1 MASEQLTPL
10 LSRDQYRALYMQN
23 IAAEISN
30 EATNLGAM
38 SQYMTTGETLQD
50 LKAMSGTLT
59 GVTKESMLAVLAI
72 KLNGYVKQPRSVI
85 QSLPL
90 PLLSFLY
97 VAIELVQD
105 EIAATYGDLTDPGN
119 QHHGGIP
126 GPLFVTLLEG
136 LYKGASVQQRNK
148 AQYTGVPNAPFST
161 STNASSFNSNQNP

>member
-10 LSRDQYRALYMQN
+10 LSREQYRALYMQN
-23 IAAEISN
+23 IANEIAN

-72 KLNGYVKQPRSVI
+72 KLTGYVKQPRSVI
-85 QSLPL
+85 QALPL

-97 VAIELVQD
+97 VAIETVQD
-105 EIAATYGDLTDPGN
+105 EIAATYGDLTDPGS

-148 AQYTGVPNAPFST
+148 AQYTGVPGAPSAT
-161 STNASSFNSNQNP
+161 TIGTSSFNSNQNP